1 MTQSIRDAAQAL
13 LDAESAYDAAAEAYV
28 KKPEG
33 WRCGAHLKKS
43 GDSLKL
49 CREALRDALA
59 APAPTDDE
67 RVYEHMV
74 KVGAVAIASHRQDYS
89 APDTK
94 HAVEAVESSARA
106 LLATAQQ
113 DAEHAAM
120 YRWLRDGNYDLEGLT
135 SLSGSELDAAIR
147 AAMKEAK

>member
-1 MTQSIRDAAQAL
+1 MIQSIRDAAQAL
-13 LDAESAYDAAAEAYV
+13 LDATTPVDLNI
-28 KKPEG
+28 
-33 WRCGAHLKKS
+33 AH
-43 GDSLKL
+43 
-49 CREALRDALA
+49 AQLRAALA

-89 APDTK
+89 ALDTK
-94 HAVEAVESSARA
+94 LAVEAVEASARA

-113 DAEHAAM
+113 DAEM
-120 YRWLRDGNYDLEGLT
+120 LDW
-135 SLSGSELDAAIR
+135 LDANLARFNSGWNVGVAPAGNVSITRIAMGGQPIREAIR